1 MSHEKDIASENVFP
15 CVWKNEPKNHDVRV
29 LVQSTISHLFLKG
42 ADATTQNPDEARD
55 FKHTA
60 RALRYIKQ
68 NRLADVQVVL
78 KFPKASDDINL
89 AILHLLEKEKEKY
102 SHKADRPQI
111 ER

>member
-1 MSHEKDIASENVFP
+1 M
-15 CVWKNEPKNHDVRV
+15 

-42 ADATTQNPDEARD
+42 ADSTTQNPDEARD

-89 AILHLLEKEKEKY
+89 AILHLLEKDLRYAQTKSDSSK
-102 SHKADRPQI
+102 S
-111 ER
+111 